1 MDALKLSVECTP
13 DDWRAYQALAGR
25 RLTSRIPRFVTTI
38 PFAVAILLSAGIL
51 TPVVAGASLGRISA
65 LVLVWVLA
73 IYALRRIYHRAYLPS
88 RNGIFLGSCS
98 FEIDSSGIRNER
110 AGVLA
115 SYGWN
120 SIHSIDRHR
129 DTLYLWVDAIAALVI
144 PLRSLP
150 EGLTAD
156 AAENTI
162 RSLYAKGS
170 LKPELSPASLAST
183 APRELAPTFL
193 ERLNDVCR
201 LWLLKSSRNTS
212 NLATEIWIGTLALL
226 TLCLWIALERLR
238 AGPNATF
245 MSWNVP
251 ALGSCVLLAL
261 GLAFIAARV
270 SAPRIPFRITLYI
283 AIAVAPLL
291 VTAWWLANTRIG
303 SLFVFIEPL
312 LGIYALVYVALNLR
326 RLTGTWQVR
335 TTTLLLL
342 SFGIVYAADQQ
353 TYWSASVFMSAPI
366 DDEQDYDAS
375 HHKAES
381 LLFDQRSKI
390 DGVVQRFDASPDA
403 KPRVFFVGFAG
414 VAGQRVFAEEIKFG
428 AKIVANRFD
437 VKDRQLLLLNDRRDL
452 TTFPIG
458 TVTSLTYG
466 LKLIGQ
472 KMNPDRD
479 ILFLALSSHGSSDP
493 LLSVSNG
500 TLGLQQLTGENLSA
514 ALQASGIKRRIIVIS
529 ACHAGAFIPALKNPD
544 TIVIT
549 AAAADKTSFGCSD
562 DRDLTYFGEA
572 FYRDALPKAQ
582 NLQDAFEQAKR
593 AIAQRE
599 AQEGQ
604 KPSDPQ
610 GYFGTALQ
618 QVLDADPMA
627 PLKVRQDK

>member
-13 DDWRAYQALAGR
+13 DDWRAYQTLAGR

-51 TPVVAGASLGRISA
+51 TPVVAGASLGTISA

-183 APRELAPTFL
+183 APSEPAPTL
-193 ERLNDVCR
+193 LQRLNDVCR
-201 LWLLKSSRNTS
+201 LWLLRSSRNTS
-212 NLATEIWIGTLALL
+212 NVATESWIAALAILALS
-226 TLCLWIALERLR
+226 LWIALDRLR
-238 AGPNATF
+238 AGPNANF
-245 MSWNVP
+245 MSWNIP
-251 ALGSCVLLAL
+251 ALGSCLLLVL
-261 GLAFIAARV
+261 GLAYIASR
-270 SAPRIPFRITLYI
+270 STTPRIQFRQALYVVV
-283 AIAVAPLL
+283 AVAPLL
-291 VTAWWLANTRIG
+291 VAAGWLADTRIG
-303 SLFVFIEPL
+303 SALFFER
-312 LGIYALVYVALNLR
+312 LVGLFAVVYMALNLR
-326 RLTGTWQVR
+326 RLTGTWQLR
-335 TTTLLLL
+335 ATALLLVSL
-342 SFGIVYAADQQ
+342 GLVYAAERQ
-353 TYWSASVFMSAPI
+353 TYWSASVWMPAPTGNEEDFDI
-366 DDEQDYDAS
+366 S
-375 HHKAES
+375 HRKSES

-390 DGVVQRFDASPDA
+390 DAVVQRFDTSPEAS
-403 KPRVFFVGFAG
+403 PRVFFIGFAG
-414 VAGQRVFAEEIKFG
+414 VSSQRVFAEEIKFG
-428 AKIVANRFD
+428 EKVVANRFN

-452 TTFPIG
+452 AAFPIA
-458 TVTSLTYG
+458 TVTSLTYA
-466 LKLIGQ
+466 LKLIAQ

-500 TLGLQQLTGENLSA
+500 TLGLQQLSGEDLGA

-529 ACHAGAFIPALKNPD
+529 ACHAAAFIPALKNPD
-544 TIVIT
+544 SIIIT

-572 FYRDALPKAQ
+572 FYRDALPRAK
-582 NLQDAFEQAKR
+582 NLQDAFDQAKK
-593 AIAQRE
+593 AIALRE
-599 AQEGQ
+599 VQEHQ

-610 GYFGTALQ
+610 AYFGDELER
-618 QVLDADPMA
+618 VLAANPMS
-627 PLKVRQDK
+627 PPSVP